1 MKLID
6 YLKCLTVEKKILFHR
21 SVGEFGKDI
30 KGQYKT
36 KQITKEK
43 SRQL

>member
-1 MKLID
+1 MKLMD
-6 YLKCLTVEKKILFHR
+6 YLKCLMVQKKILFHR
-21 SVGEFGKDI
+21 PVGESGKDI